1 MLTTSSTPRRRL
13 TAHIAEIISQTNGI
27 ALEDTLE
34 LMLSSDL
41 IEHDPDAHACV
52 ADFQKQLRDFH
63 HGGGVEL
70 ATLIDHEFAHSLYQF
85 FRAFPLPYREEHIH
99 LTGSLTPE
107 FIFPRIRAMLD
118 GPSGAAVAAKIEAVY
133 GPGTSDIQ
141 TVTDVRNL
149 VVLKDDERFDR
160 YLQILMLPKLVL
172 VDRQA
177 HSDAAYHMAS
187 ELFHKYNVGN
197 IRLKFTLS
205 RATADASETIPG
217 IEALTPEDVALGLYD
232 GFERFRREQPVFEFI
247 LSPCFRK
254 EEDFYD
260 HSRFD
265 SKEASVLDQ
274 INLILELLEKY
285 PFLTPH
291 LREVDTVGNERD
303 FFRKRHFKAM
313 HQGFRKLQYYGFQ
326 IRSHHGET
334 WKNLRSGI
342 QAVDNAMNIWHINTL
357 EHGLSLGINPNYYFH
372 SMYQRVSKWNRNGEK
387 IRPNSIEYNE
397 IMDMQWH
404 QNEAVRDKLIN
415 GERLSEAEQRLFTK
429 AKFHTAREIEHYQHD
444 VLNRMIHKKVSLMAL
459 PSSNYKLTIC
469 IDDYKDH
476 PFSWWEKKGVKLG
489 VGTDNYITL
498 NTNYIQEMLILL
510 FTDPSGLKITK
521 LLMITSGETR
531 RPYISHLLW
540 KMNDRARWLVSDP
553 VPSESSVV
561 G

>member
-1 MLTTSSTPRRRL
+1 MSLSSTHNRRL

-41 IEHDPDAHACV
+41 AETDPAAHACLT
-52 ADFQKQLRDFH
+52 DFQTKLRGFH

-70 ATLIDHEFAHSLYQF
+70 ADLLNHEFAHSLYAF

-99 LTGSLTPE
+99 LTGSLAPE

-118 GPSGAAVAAKIEAVY
+118 GPAGDIVAAKIEAVY
-133 GPGTSDIQ
+133 GPGTADIQ
-141 TVTDVRNL
+141 SVEDVRNL
-149 VVLKDDERFDR
+149 IVLKDDERFDR
-160 YLQILMLPKLVL
+160 YLQILMLPKLIL
-172 VDRQA
+172 TDRQA

-205 RATADASETIPG
+205 RATADKSETIPG

-232 GFERFRREQPVFEFI
+232 GFARFQKEHPVFEFI

-254 EEDFYD
+254 EADFYD
-260 HSRFD
+260 HTRFD

-274 INLILELLEKY
+274 INTILELNEKY
-285 PFLTPH
+285 PFLAKH

-303 FFRKRHFKAM
+303 FFRKAHFKAM

-334 WKNLRSGI
+334 WKNLRCGI

-357 EHGLSLGINPNYYFH
+357 EHGLSLGINPNFYFH
-372 SMYQRVSKWNRNGEK
+372 SMYQRVLKWNRAGEA
-387 IRPNSIEYNE
+387 IRKGSIEHNE

-404 QNEAVRDKLIN
+404 ENDAVRDKLIA
-415 GERLSEAEQRLFTK
+415 GTPLTEAEVRLFTK

-444 VLNRMIHKKVSLMAL
+444 VLNRMIHKKVSLMSL

-498 NTNYIQEMLILL
+498 NTDYLQEMLILL
-510 FTDPSGLKITK
+510 FTDPNGLKITK

-531 RPYISHLLW
+531 RPYISSLFW
-540 KMNDRARWLVSDP
+540 KMNNKELWL
-553 VPSESSVV
+553 SE
-561 G
+561 